1 MLNKKDGPYYKQI
14 AELIKLQIEK
24 GNLRPG
30 EKLPSERELKEQ
42 YKVGRIIIRMAL
54 DILLKENLIEK
65 KIGVGTF
72 INRNLKIKIKRKHL
86 VGVVLANL
94 KGEYMN
100 HILLGIT
107 SKLEKIG
114 YNMLLKVSSDT
125 SAKERKHINELLKKE
140 VDGIIIFPVN
150 NEKNIDLFK
159 KLKQDKFPIIFID
172 LFIWIFYFIK
182 TNYPF

>member
-72 INRNLKIKIKRKHL
+72 INRNLKIKIKRNVL
-86 VGVVLANL
+86 SEINLMTVVY
-94 KGEYMN
+94 KRDPYFEE
-100 HILLGIT
+100 LLNAKKIGSIEAFNKVIN
-107 SKLEKIG
+107 SKLGLGKIPQF
-114 YNMLLKVSSDT
+114 LQDVIIQILESRPAITTPAPPIQSSPVCVS
-125 SAKERKHINELLKKE
+125 
-140 VDGIIIFPVN
+140 P
-150 NEKNIDLFK
+150 
-159 KLKQDKFPIIFID
+159 
-172 LFIWIFYFIK
+172 
-182 TNYPF
+182 